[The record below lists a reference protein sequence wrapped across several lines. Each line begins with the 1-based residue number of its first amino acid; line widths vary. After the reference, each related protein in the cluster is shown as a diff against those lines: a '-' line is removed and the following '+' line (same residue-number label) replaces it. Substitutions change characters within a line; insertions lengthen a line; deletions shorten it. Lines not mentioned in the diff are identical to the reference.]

1 RGWDAPGDAGA
12 GSAGRQE
19 TTGIARGPD
28 ARGFASHGARKRAP
42 PSSRVARG
50 FAPEAR
56 VCPPAAGRTLALLE
70 SGLAPIC
77 SDDASSRATH
87 SGILSCCF
95 HGISTVLCLSI
106 LRARHRRRRVF
117 LGRITSSM

>member
-1 RGWDAPGDAGA
+1 RVWDASGDAGA

-56 VCPPAAGRTLALLE
+56 VCRTAAGRTLALLE

-77 SDDASSRATH
+77 SGGGSLRAPH
-87 SGILSCCF
+87 SGILSCFF
-95 HGISTVLCLSI
+95 HGFSTVLCLSI
-106 LRARHRRRRVF
+106 
-117 LGRITSSM
+117 